1 MAQQRRKYGPE
12 FKRDALKLVA
22 ERRSVASV
30 GRGLGIDV
38 NTLHGWRARLA
49 ENPKRVQSNR
59 VLGAGHPEHR
69 PRLQQAI
76 YINGLRYGGELI
88 GSAETSLAFSYL
100 NEIAAGKEEMAS
112 PTGLEPVLPP

>member
-76 YINGLRYGGELI
+76 YINGLRYGGELRAVPEYHDLKREI
-88 GSAETSLAFSYL
+88 EAERQRLYALYVSEDLR
-100 NEIAAGKEEMAS
+100 
-112 PTGLEPVLPP
+112 P